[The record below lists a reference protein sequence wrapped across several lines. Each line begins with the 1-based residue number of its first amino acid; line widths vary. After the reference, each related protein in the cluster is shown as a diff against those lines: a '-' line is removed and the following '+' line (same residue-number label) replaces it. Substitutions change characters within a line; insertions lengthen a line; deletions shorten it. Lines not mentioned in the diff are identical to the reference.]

1 MIENSLHQMLITK
14 SGHFS
19 TKLFG
24 LARSHSLI
32 GVTKFR
38 QPVIQLLIPSKEADI
53 LNNYV

>member
-38 QPVIQLLIPSKEADI
+38 QPVNSAANPQQGGRHFK
-53 LNNYV
+53 